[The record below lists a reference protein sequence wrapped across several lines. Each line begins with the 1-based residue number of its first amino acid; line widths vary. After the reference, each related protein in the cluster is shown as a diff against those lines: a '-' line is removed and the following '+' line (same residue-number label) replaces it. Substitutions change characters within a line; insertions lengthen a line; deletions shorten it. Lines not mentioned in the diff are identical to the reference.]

1 MNGELVIKAI
11 YKIYPEI
18 QGRFVYWS
26 SKHDLTEWENPIDG
40 LVWENTEYEK
50 PTWDQIEQA
59 IVLVELEDKKLIKIA
74 QCQKY
79 LNDTDWYIIRMLDP
93 SNSSIVPDNIL
104 INRANARTF
113 QKDINDVTTLDELN
127 NININFN

>member
-18 QGRFVYWS
+18 QGRFVYWNT
-26 SKHDLTEWENPIDG
+26 KHDLTEWENPIDG

-79 LNDTDWYIIRMLDP
+79 LNDTDWYVIRMSDP
-93 SNSSIVPDNIL
+93 SNASEIPQNIL
-104 INRANARTF
+104 INRTNARTW
-113 QKDINDVTTLDELN
+113 QKDIKDAMTLEELN
-127 NININFN
+127 SININFN